1 MQTRIIALAGI
12 ACLVF
17 LASIGNANAQEGD
30 QSIILRYVSMSESGS
45 AYDVNDDTSFES
57 LPQAVQQSL
66 LSCGYETKGDYPH
79 LSSSGFAASAHGWW
93 TVDNDYPSDC
103 PQLADVEVELQAKVC
118 AYDRRTG
125 ELKGCFWDTLDRKEK
140 RIRPGGGAGK
150 RTIARHDCIDSDL
163 TYYRSIVDV
172 DLVDTWDLPFKVTN
186 AADLECLPR
195 P

>member
-17 LASIGNANAQEGD
+17 LASIGNANAQEEEN
-30 QSIILRYVSMSESGS
+30 ITLRYASMSEGEIARDSHDN
-45 AYDVNDDTSFES
+45 ASFAS
-57 LPQAVQQSL
+57 LPEVLQQSL
-66 LSCGYETKGDYPH
+66 LSCSYETKGDYPH
-79 LSSSGFAASAHGWW
+79 TSNSDTEASAHGWW
-93 TVDNDYPSDC
+93 TVDDDYPSDC
-103 PQLADVEVELQAKVC
+103 PQRADVEVELQAKVC

>member
-1 MQTRIIALAGI
+1 MQTRMIALAGI

-17 LASIGNANAQEGD
+17 LASIGNANAQEEEN
-30 QSIILRYVSMSESGS
+30 ITLRYASMSEGEIARDSHDN
-45 AYDVNDDTSFES
+45 ASFAS
-57 LPQAVQQSL
+57 LPEVLQQSL
-66 LSCGYETKGDYPH
+66 LSCSYETKGDYPH
-79 LSSSGFAASAHGWW
+79 TSNSDTEASAHGWW
-93 TVDNDYPSDC
+93 TVDDDYPSDC
-103 PQLADVEVELQAKVC
+103 PQRADVEVELQAKVC